1 MIYNQVALAYADM
14 IKKYDPLWN
23 LYGHFTFRLS
33 NTKHGS
39 VHPEKANKLFMHFL
53 DDINKDSFGRNY
65 KKRADKGSLV
75 SRSTEI
81 GGKGGLLHYHALIGH
96 LPERVSK
103 LNMELKETW
112 NGMAGFAR
120 LYPYDKKLGGAHYL
134 AKSAYAW
141 KRGEIDFIGPWSFV
155 DKIMAESYQVP
166 EIFAASA
173 L

>member
-65 KKRADKGSLV
+65 KQRADKGSLV

-96 LPERVSK
+96 
-103 LNMELKETW
+103 
-112 NGMAGFAR
+112 
-120 LYPYDKKLGGAHYL
+120 
-134 AKSAYAW
+134 
-141 KRGEIDFIGPWSFV
+141 
-155 DKIMAESYQVP
+155 
-166 EIFAASA
+166 
-173 L
+173 